1 MAKFDPGLLIDDA
14 YVVVYPYDHCKQTRP
29 LLLRPTEG
37 FNAFF
42 SLKALR

>member
-1 MAKFDPGLLIDDA
+1 MMLTLLFILTITA
-14 YVVVYPYDHCKQTRP
+14 NKQGRF
-29 LLLRPTEG
+29 LLRPTEG